1 MQMEKVL
8 VQQTL
13 DMIREAVVF
22 VAELDTDWQI
32 QVDKFQFPTK
42 QLMKYD
48 MLHEYDMIWL
58 NIYMSTIPYFRYM
71 MIYDTRLDFRF
82 ITQPPT
88 SPQGCCFGSGSFINM
103 LSQPGGQIWEWRLAL
118 LEPPIPESTF
128 IFGP

>member
-32 QVDKFQFPTK
+32 QVDKFQIPTK

-48 MLHEYDMIWL
+48 MLHKYDIIWL
-58 NIYMSTIPYFRYM
+58 NI
-71 MIYDTRLDFRF
+71 
-82 ITQPPT
+82 
-88 SPQGCCFGSGSFINM
+88 
-103 LSQPGGQIWEWRLAL
+103 
-118 LEPPIPESTF
+118 
-128 IFGP
+128 